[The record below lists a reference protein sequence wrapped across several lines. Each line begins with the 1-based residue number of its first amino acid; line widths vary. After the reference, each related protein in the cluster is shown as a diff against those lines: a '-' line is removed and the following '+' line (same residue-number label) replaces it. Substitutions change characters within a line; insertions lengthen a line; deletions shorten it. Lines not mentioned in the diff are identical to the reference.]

1 MTIARTSGVAMAG
14 VAAAVPA
21 RIATESDLTERY
33 GADEARKIC
42 DAVGVRRRHVTAGQ
56 LCTSDLGEAAARRL
70 MDDLGWQPAD
80 IDLLIFVSQTPDY
93 VLPATACA
101 LHGRL
106 GLGKHVGAFDI
117 NLGCSG
123 YVYGLWNAISLMQ
136 TSDAKRALLV
146 VGDTISRIAAP
157 DDRSVAALFGDCGTV
172 TALEKRDDAGEML
185 FQFGTDGRGERN
197 LIVPAGGFRA
207 PRTAETNRRTER
219 EGGNVRSDEDLY
231 MDGPEIFSFS
241 LREIKPLVS
250 GLLSTAQLSVDD
262 VDRFVF
268 HQANRFMLDHLA
280 KRLKLPEEK
289 VVIGLN
295 DYGNTSSASI
305 PLALI
310 THLRE
315 ELREKLLNLML
326 VGFGVGY
333 SWGAVQLQTGPMT
346 VSDLVLVEE

>member
-1 MTIARTSGVAMAG
+1 MAG

-21 RIATESDLTERY
+21 NVVTESDLAAVY
-33 GADEARKIC
+33 GPDDAKKIC
-42 DAVGVRRRHVTAGQ
+42 DAVGVRRRHVTSAQ

-70 MDDLGWQPAD
+70 MDDLGWQPSD
-80 IDLLIFVSQTPDY
+80 VDLLIFVSQTPDY

-101 LHGRL
+101 MHGRL
-106 GLGKHVGAFDI
+106 GLKKDAAAFDI

-123 YVYGLWNAISLMQ
+123 YVYGLWTALSMMA
-136 TSDAKRALLV
+136 TSDASRALLV

-157 DDRSVAALFGDCGTV
+157 QDRSVAALFGDCGTV
-172 TALEKRDDAGEML
+172 TALEKRGDAREML
-185 FQFGTDGRGERN
+185 FRFGTDGRGERN
-197 LIVPAGGFRA
+197 LIVPAGGFRT
-207 PRTAETNRRTER
+207 PRTAETGRRTER
-219 EGGNVRSDEDLY
+219 EGGNIRSDEDLY

-250 GLLSTAQLSVDD
+250 GLLASAEMSADD
-262 VDRFVF
+262 VDHFVF
-268 HQANRFMLDHLA
+268 HQANRFMLDHLV

-289 VVIGLN
+289 VVIGLS

-310 THLRE
+310 THLRD
-315 ELREKLLNLML
+315 ELREKALTLML

-333 SWGAVQLQTGPMT
+333 SWGAVQLQAGPMT